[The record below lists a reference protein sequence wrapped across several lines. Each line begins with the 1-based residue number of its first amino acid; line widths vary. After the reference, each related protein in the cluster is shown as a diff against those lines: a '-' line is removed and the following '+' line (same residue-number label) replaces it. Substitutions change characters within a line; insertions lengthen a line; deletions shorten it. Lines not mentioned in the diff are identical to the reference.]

1 MDIWIVDSPLMV
13 LISYLVTTGTPIT
26 PVLKLLVTK
35 LLYIVIVV
43 IPVKFKLLKELL
55 KIA

>member
-26 PVLKLLVTK
+26 PVLKSLVTK